1 MRDSPFIYGTTVSDS
16 AFINRKEEISK
27 LSSNIKN
34 GINTTIISPRRWG
47 KSSLV
52 EKTMSSVAKS
62 DREIRIAMID
72 LFTIS
77 SPEQFLE
84 KFAREIIRV
93 SSNKWEEWVN
103 SAGSFFKMII
113 PRIHVG
119 ADPQQD
125 FSLSFDWTELKKHED
140 EIINLAET
148 VAMKKKIRIVVCL
161 DEFQNI
167 AGFKN
172 FEALEKKL
180 RAIWQKQKRTTYC
193 LYGSKRHMMSNIF
206 NNPSKPFYRFGDI
219 MLLDKIEERQWVKYI
234 TGRFR
239 DTGKIISDENASS
252 IAKLMQNHPWYV
264 QQLSQYTWNRTSGI
278 ADSKTVRAA
287 LTELINTNTPFYH
300 CQSESL
306 STTQLNLL
314 KAIANSEE
322 KLTSTKVMS
331 RYKLGT
337 PRNVS
342 KNRDILIKN
351 DIVQRKG
358 SGFEFLDPA
367 FELWFRQYYL
377 NFPIA

>member
-1 MRDSPFIYGTTVSDS
+1 MRNSPFIYGTTVSDA
-16 AFINRKEEISK
+16 AFINRKDEINR
-27 LSSNIKN
+27 LSANIRN

-52 EKTMSSVAKS
+52 EKTITSIAKS
-62 DREIRIAMID
+62 DRVIRIAMID
-72 LFTIS
+72 LFTTS
-77 SPEQFLE
+77 SSEQFLE
-84 KFAREIIRV
+84 KFAREIIKA
-93 SSNKWEEWVN
+93 SSKKWQEWVK

-148 VAMKKKIRIVVCL
+148 VAVKKNIKMLVCL

-167 AGFKN
+167 ANFKD
-172 FEALEKKL
+172 FESLEKKL

-193 LYGSKRHMMSNIF
+193 LYGSKRHMMSDIF

-219 MLLDKIEERQWVKYI
+219 MFLDKIAEEQWIEYI
-234 TGRFR
+234 TNRFR
-239 DTGKIISDENASS
+239 DTGKTISDEKASS

-264 QQLSQYTWNRTSGI
+264 QQLSQYTWRRTSDI
-278 ADSKTVRAA
+278 ADSETVRAA
-287 LTELINTNTPFYH
+287 LTELINTNTPFY
-300 CQSESL
+300 QSQAESL
-306 STTQLNLL
+306 SATQLNLL

-342 KNRDILIKN
+342 KNRDILINN

-358 SGFEFLDPA
+358 SGFEFIDPA
-367 FELWFRQYYL
+367 FELWFRQYFL
-377 NFPIA
+377 